1 MASTPSDS
9 TLHLWRSKTI
19 DAFAQAES
27 AVDAIARKLNAV
39 PKSDMLSQ
47 KIDAI
52 RKAKH
57 NSSVGEERKKKID
70 NILGELSNLLGLRN
84 DIVHSPMG
92 IEKAGD
98 SVLATF
104 ANPNLQC
111 DFSEFRRVIPA
122 PRLQAL
128 ASKVVHLAKNL
139 ESA

>member
-1 MASTPSDS
+1 MASTPTDS

-19 DAFAQAES
+19 DAFAQAEA

-39 PKSDMLSQ
+39 PKCDMLGQ
-47 KIDAI
+47 KIEAI

-57 NSSVGEERKKKID
+57 NSSVSEERKKKID
-70 NILGELSNLLGLRN
+70 QCLGELSKLLGLRN

-92 IEKAGD
+92 IEKAGERI
-98 SVLATF
+98 LATF

-128 ASKVVHLAKNL
+128 ASKVVNLAKTL